1 MIIART
7 PVALNQPR
15 GEIKTSGK
23 TDEAERER
31 ESLGKSKGRERTWR
45 WRVGKV
51 SATIYPS
58 RVDDESYD

>member
-23 TDEAERER
+23 TDEAEREN
-31 ESLGKSKGRERTWR
+31 LGKAESVPE
-45 WRVGKV
+45 
-51 SATIYPS
+51 
-58 RVDDESYD
+58 DDG